1 MISIYS
7 IPPLVGAVFSLFIGG
22 FVLSKNRT
30 SEVHI
35 SFALFALSLFVWLF
49 GYTVTYSIADEQT
62 ALLFARISCTG
73 AMFTSPSFYYFT
85 VSYLKRS
92 EERIFVL
99 ISFVFFILLIPFMMT
114 STYFLSGV
122 YKYSWGFYSKAGSL
136 YFYYLLFFFG
146 VFMRG
151 FFMLYFSFKRGW
163 SQMSPM
169 EIARNRYIFI
179 AYVIALIG
187 SIDYIPKFGVD
198 FYPFGFFFEIVFVSV
213 IAYAILRYRAME
225 IQVAVKKG
233 MAYSLAAGLLMSLFV
248 VLVLSITNLF
258 SNFAEVHSFQISVF
272 AAIVIALLFNPLRH
286 RIQKGID
293 KVFYKKTYDYY
304 STIQQVSAT
313 LASMF
318 DLQNIYRF
326 MGNIIYEVLGLKTVC
341 ILATISGD
349 GYEVVYNVSK
359 QGRGKVY
366 LGHLPGDGNMINI
379 DSNSEIV
386 KFCRKSGEIIIK
398 NTLPAFESNHGSEIV
413 RGIVSELEAFQGEVV
428 IPVYVDSELSALMIL
443 GEKMSGDIFA
453 DEDIHLLSTISDQ
466 AASAIKNASMY
477 KDKVNSERLASI
489 GMMAAT
495 FAHEIRN
502 PLTSLKTF
510 AQLMPEKYNDEEFRD
525 TFSKIVVKEIDR
537 INSLIGDL
545 LDFSI
550 DKESG
555 RVNEFE
561 LNALMD
567 EIIEYI
573 KGRIELDKQNI
584 LIEKVYNTVKIV
596 LYGDVEK
603 LKQAFIN
610 IINNGCQAMNGT
622 GILQVEIIPNSRNVD
637 ISISDT
643 GEGIHPDDITRIF
656 DPFVTT
662 KEMGVGLGLAIS
674 KRVIEGH
681 SGKILVK
688 SKLSKGT
695 TFTVTLPMQYA

>member
-1 MISIYS
+1 M
-7 IPPLVGAVFSLFIGG
+7 
-22 FVLSKNRT
+22 
-30 SEVHI
+30 
-35 SFALFALSLFVWLF
+35 
-49 GYTVTYSIADEQT
+49 
-62 ALLFARISCTG
+62 
-73 AMFTSPSFYYFT
+73 
-85 VSYLKRS
+85 
-92 EERIFVL
+92 
-99 ISFVFFILLIPFMMT
+99 
-114 STYFLSGV
+114 
-122 YKYSWGFYSKAGSL
+122 
-136 YFYYLLFFFG
+136 
-146 VFMRG
+146 
-151 FFMLYFSFKRGW
+151 
-163 SQMSPM
+163 
-169 EIARNRYIFI
+169 
-179 AYVIALIG
+179 
-187 SIDYIPKFGVD
+187 
-198 FYPFGFFFEIVFVSV
+198 
-213 IAYAILRYRAME
+213 
-225 IQVAVKKG
+225 AVKKG
-233 MAYSLAAGLLMSLFV
+233 TVYSLSAGLLMSLFV
-248 VLVLSITNLF
+248 VLVLSITNLL
-258 SNFAEVHSFQISVF
+258 SNFAEVHSFKINVF
-272 AAIVIALLFNPLRH
+272 AAIVIALLFNPLRY
-286 RIQKGID
+286 RIQKFID
-293 KVFYKKTYDYY
+293 KVFYKKSYDYY

-326 MGNIIYEVLGLKTVC
+326 MGNIMYEVLGLKSVC
-341 ILATISGD
+341 LLAVMPGD
-349 GYEVVYNVSK
+349 VFEVVYNVSK
-359 QGRGKVY
+359 HGRGRLF
-366 LGHLPGDGNMINI
+366 LGHSIGAGHVINI

-386 KFCRKSGEIIIK
+386 KFCRKSGDVITK
-398 NTLPAFESNHGSEIV
+398 ASLPAFEDKLGSEV
-413 RGIVSELEAFQGEVV
+413 VQGIISELEAFQGYVV
-428 IPVYVDSELSALMIL
+428 LPVFVDNKLSVLMIL

-550 DKESG
+550 EKKSG

-573 KGRIELDKQNI
+573 NGRIEIDKQNI
-584 LIEKVYNTVKIV
+584 LIEKVYNTVKID

-622 GILQVEIIPNSRNVD
+622 GILQVEIIPNSRNVE
-637 ISISDT
+637 IAITDT

-688 SKLSKGT
+688 SKLTKGT